1 MYHIHKHMYTH
12 IYIYRDWADKHGM
25 RLRFVGK
32 IDLLP
37 EKLRKLVVE
46 ANETFEK

>member
-1 MYHIHKHMYTH
+1 MHKH
-12 IYIYRDWADKHGM
+12 RDWADKHGM

-37 EKLRKLVVE
+37 EKLRKLVAE
-46 ANETFEK
+46 ANETFEQ